1 MKDGNREKRKKIRT
15 RRLWLDRLCINRRA
29 TRRKNKQSNVNE
41 TLNEGCLAMGEKIS
55 EFQVGIEPTSSGDAA
70 GILQPWSFKNSFN
83 DIIHSR
89 IHSTPCYLSCERNCL
104 QSKHIARNKKK
115 RKQNDGV
122 FFSLHQNA
130 HEIPAFFWV
139 DTYRPPT
146 SKFKIQRNY
155 AQSIPIVGL
164 TFVIA
169 WQSFHQK

>member
-1 MKDGNREKRKKIRT
+1 MSEKRFFETVKDGNREKRKKIRT

-89 IHSTPCYLSCERNCL
+89 IHSTPCYLSWERNCL

-115 RKQNDGV
+115 QNKTTV
-122 FFSLHQNA
+122 FFFPPSECSRDPSLFSGCYISSSNQ
-130 HEIPAFFWV
+130 
-139 DTYRPPT
+139 
-146 SKFKIQRNY
+146 
-155 AQSIPIVGL
+155 
-164 TFVIA
+164 
-169 WQSFHQK
+169 